1 MNNNQKLIEENK
13 KLKSEVEIYQRGYE
27 NILTEKLMIEQ
38 EYENFKL
45 AIQESRKIK
54 NPNILGTTTIVR
66 AQEENIKYKSEI
78 DEYLSTIWEL
88 QTNLSRKE
96 EEIRVLAEKN
106 KKLENELKNL
116 KNVNEKF
123 SQKSNQSR
131 NDENKNNNLQ
141 QSIFD
146 MEDLYK
152 STVIAKTKIKIKNKI
167 KNSIN
172 NIIPEEE
179 IDKKNEEEENER
191 KRKEEEEF
199 EKRRKE
205 EEMKQKKLL
214 EEAKMKKEIENKIK
228 EYHDNN
234 KELNKKFEDIKQ
246 KTIEYYKDIESQKIY
261 IDNYKTFI
269 NEINEEINKLKDQ
282 ININLYEIQEN
293 EENKGKNN
301 KITEFI
307 NYLETI
313 SVKIKQLSNI
323 VDDTKNVQL
332 KKVESIQNE
341 VQEKFLELKEE
352 KKKNDNLI
360 TLKNT
365 YETNNNFISGK
376 LKEMEQLVEL
386 LSSNKKTSDS
396 SRQGIEDDIN
406 KLKKDLSDYVEKIK
420 KAKTILMSNANKKE
434 QNGPFIDSIFLKGSM
449 LIGIKDF
456 KNAKSIFDSTNV
468 FVEDKDENLKAQDLL
483 RKNWNEVC
491 YVYEDYDIHD
501 VNYELKA
508 VGLPKNTFFTS
519 CSIGFVFDTD
529 VEILEFEKDG
539 KKEEY
544 KYESYSLEFKIHL
557 TNLQSN
563 KIHLKYKESPLKS
576 KMTEGEKKE
585 RKFVKNNY
593 YGLSKNTAGQNGK
606 YTLSIKCDFEVISF
620 EDEFFVKTNEKE
632 YTWGGKV
639 PPGGKRTY
647 VKMSKTQG
655 KFNFLCSE
663 EIKSKNDQNIKSTK
677 MKVPV
682 IFIGGNNEVLKHN
695 YSSEQTDKIELKK
708 EERIYEINF
717 LNTNSQTGEFKIE
730 GELINRCKGDWVCD
744 LTDKQIEDQIPED
757 YKYNKS
763 KFKEMAEQI
772 IKNYDQAHKNDIVKV
787 PDVVKIGKWIKKNI
801 KYDLSYSGRN
811 DITATETL
819 NNRIGVCHHFTKAF
833 NALMYSLGYQ
843 VIYISGYALDKKD
856 TFGKEDAHAWSLI
869 KIDGKWLPF
878 DSTWGIFSGKL
889 PVCHIFKQFFSLG
902 TKIVGTDKIEFGNG
916 KDAGKYLDN

>member
-13 KLKSEVEIYQRGYE
+13 KLKSEVDIYQRGYE

-38 EYENFKL
+38 EYENYKL
-45 AIQESRKIK
+45 AIQESMKVK

-66 AQEENIKYKSEI
+66 AQEENIKFKSEI
-78 DEYLSTIWEL
+78 DEYLSTIWDL
-88 QTNLSRKE
+88 QNNLSQKE

-116 KNVNEKF
+116 QKNN
-123 SQKSNQSR
+123 QKKEE
-131 NDENKNNNLQ
+131 ENKNKNLQ

-179 IDKKNEEEENER
+179 FEKKNEEEEMER
-191 KRKEEEEF
+191 KRKEEAEF

-205 EEMKQKKLL
+205 EEMKQKKML
-214 EEAKMKKEIENKIK
+214 EEAKIKKELENKIK
-228 EYHDNN
+228 EYNN
-234 KELNKKFEDIKQ
+234 NNIELNKKFEEIKQ
-246 KTIEYYKDIESQKIY
+246 KTIEYYKDINSQKIY
-261 IDNYKTFI
+261 IDNYKIFI

-282 ININLYEIQEN
+282 ININLYEIPEN
-293 EENKGKNN
+293 EESKGKNN

-313 SVKIKQLSNI
+313 SLKIKQFSNI

-341 VQEKFLELKEE
+341 VQQKFLELTVE

-360 TLKNT
+360 TLKNI
-365 YETNNNFISGK
+365 YEANNNFISDR
-376 LKEMEQLVEL
+376 LKELEQIINL
-386 LSSNKKTSDS
+386 LGSNKKTSDS
-396 SRQGIEDDIN
+396 SRQSIEDDIN
-406 KLKKDLSDYVEKIK
+406 KLKKELTDYVEKIK
-420 KAKTILMSNANKKE
+420 KAKTILMTHVNKKE
-434 QNGPFIDSIFLKGSM
+434 KNGPFIDSIFLKGSM
-449 LIGIKDF
+449 LLGINDF
-456 KNAKSIFDSTNV
+456 KNAKNIFDSTNL

-483 RKNWNEVC
+483 RKNWNEIC
-491 YVYEDYDIHD
+491 YVYEEYDIHD
-501 VNYELKA
+501 INYELKA
-508 VGLPKNTFFTS
+508 VGLPSNMFFTS
-519 CSIGFVFDTD
+519 CSLGFVFDTD

-557 TNLQSN
+557 SNLQTN
-563 KIHLKYKESPLKS
+563 KIHLKYKESPLKP
-576 KMTEGEKKE
+576 KMTDGEKKE

-593 YGLSKNTAGQNGK
+593 YGISKNNAGQNGK
-606 YTLSIKCDFEVISF
+606 YTLIIKCDFEVISF
-620 EDEFFVKTNEKE
+620 ENEIFLKTNEKE

-639 PPGGKRTY
+639 PPEGKRTY
-647 VKMSKTQG
+647 VKMSKAQG
-655 KFNFLCSE
+655 KYKFLCSE
-663 EIKSKNDQNIKSTK
+663 AIQSKDGQNIKSTK
-677 MKVPV
+677 MKAPV
-682 IFIGGNNEVLKHN
+682 IFVGGNNEVLKN
-695 YSSEQTDKIELKK
+695 DFSSEQTDKIELKK
-708 EERIYEINF
+708 EERMFEINF
-717 LNTNSQTGEFKIE
+717 LNTNSQKGEFKIE
-730 GELINRCKGDWVCD
+730 GELINRCKGEWVCD

-763 KFKEMAEQI
+763 KFKELAEQI
-772 IKNYDQAHKNDIVKV
+772 IKNYDQEHKNDIIKV
-787 PDVVKIGKWIKKNI
+787 PDVVKIGKWVKNNI

-889 PVCHIFKQFFSLG
+889 PVCHVFKQFFSQG
-902 TKIVGTDKIEFGNG
+902 VRIVGTDKIEFANG
-916 KDAGKYLDN
+916 KDEGKYLDN

>member
-116 KNVNEKF
+116 KNENEKF

-376 LKEMEQLVEL
+376 LKELEQLVEL

-663 EIKSKNDQNIKSTK
+663 EIKSKNGQNIKSTK

-708 EERIYEINF
+708 EERMYEINF

>member
-663 EIKSKNDQNIKSTK
+663 EIKSKNGQNIKSTK

-708 EERIYEINF
+708 EERMYEINF

>member
-1 MNNNQKLIEENK
+1 MSNNQKLIEENK
-13 KLKSEVEIYQRGYE
+13 KLKSEVELYQKGYE

-45 AIQESRKIK
+45 AIQESRKTK
-54 NPNILGTTTIVR
+54 SPNILGTSTIVK
-66 AQEENIKYKSEI
+66 AQEDNIKYKSEI

-88 QTNLSRKE
+88 QTNLSQKE
-96 EEIRVLAEKN
+96 EEIRVLTEKN

-116 KNVNEKF
+116 QNENEKF
-123 SQKSNQSR
+123 NQKKKPSINE
-131 NDENKNNNLQ
+131 ENKNNNLQ

-152 STVIAKTKIKIKNKI
+152 STVISKTKIKIKNKI
-167 KNSIN
+167 KNSVN

-179 IDKKNEEEENER
+179 IDKKNEEEEKER
-191 KRKEEEEF
+191 KRKEEAEF

-228 EYHDNN
+228 EYNNNN
-234 KELNKKFEDIKQ
+234 KDLNKKFEEIKQ
-246 KTIEYYKDIESQKIY
+246 KTIEYYKDIENQKIY

-282 ININLYEIQEN
+282 ININLYEISEN
-293 EENKGKNN
+293 EEKNGKNN

-313 SVKIKQLSNI
+313 SVKIKQLNNI
-323 VDDTKNVQL
+323 VDDSKNVQL

-341 VQEKFLELKEE
+341 VQEKFLELNEE
-352 KKKNDNLI
+352 KKKDDNLI
-360 TLKNT
+360 TLKNI
-365 YETNNNFISGK
+365 YETNNNFISNK
-376 LKEMEQLVEL
+376 LKELGQLIEL

-396 SRQGIEDDIN
+396 SRKGIEDDIN

-420 KAKTILMSNANKKE
+420 KAKTILMANRNKKE

-449 LIGIKDF
+449 LIGINDF
-456 KNAKSIFDSTNV
+456 KNAKSIFDSTNI

-501 VNYELKA
+501 INYELKA
-508 VGLPKNTFFTS
+508 VGLPPNTFFTS

-606 YTLSIKCDFEVISF
+606 FTLSIKCDFEVISF

-655 KFNFLCSE
+655 KFKFLCSE
-663 EIKSKNDQNIKSTK
+663 VIQSKNTENIKSTK
-677 MKVPV
+677 MTAPV
-682 IFIGGNNEVLKHN
+682 IFIGGNNEVLKHDF
-695 YSSEQTDKIELKK
+695 SSEQTDKIELKK
-708 EERIYEINF
+708 EERVYEINF
-717 LNTNSQTGEFKIE
+717 LNTNSKRGEFKIE
-730 GELINRCKGDWVCD
+730 GELVNRCKGEWVCD
-744 LTDKQIEDQIPED
+744 LTDKQIEDQIPKD
-757 YKYNKS
+757 YKSNKS
-763 KFKEMAEQI
+763 KFKEFAEQI
-772 IKNYDQAHKNDIVKV
+772 IKNYDKENKDNLVKV

-856 TFGKEDAHAWSLI
+856 TFEKEDAHAWSLI

-889 PVCHIFKQFFSLG
+889 PVCHVFKQFFSNG
-902 TKIVGTDKIEFGNG
+902 VKILGTDKIEFGKG
-916 KDAGKYLDN
+916 KDEGKYLDN

>member
-116 KNVNEKF
+116 KNENEKF

-663 EIKSKNDQNIKSTK
+663 EIKSKNGQNIKSTK

-708 EERIYEINF
+708 EERMYEINF

>member
-1 MNNNQKLIEENK
+1 MSNNQKLIEENK
-13 KLKSEVEIYQRGYE
+13 KLKSEVELYQKGYE

-45 AIQESRKIK
+45 AIQESRKTK
-54 NPNILGTTTIVR
+54 SPNILGTSTIVK
-66 AQEENIKYKSEI
+66 AQEDNIKYKSEI

-88 QTNLSRKE
+88 QTNLSQKE
-96 EEIRVLAEKN
+96 EEIRVLTEKN

-116 KNVNEKF
+116 QNENEKF
-123 SQKSNQSR
+123 NQKKKPSINE
-131 NDENKNNNLQ
+131 ENKNNNLQ

-152 STVIAKTKIKIKNKI
+152 STVISKTKIKIKNKI
-167 KNSIN
+167 KNSAN

-179 IDKKNEEEENER
+179 IDKKNEEEEKER
-191 KRKEEEEF
+191 KRKEEAEF

-228 EYHDNN
+228 EYHNNN
-234 KELNKKFEDIKQ
+234 KELNKKFEEIKQ
-246 KTIEYYKDIESQKIY
+246 KTIEYYKDIENQKIY

-282 ININLYEIQEN
+282 ININLYEISEN
-293 EENKGKNN
+293 EEKNGKNN

-313 SVKIKQLSNI
+313 SVKIKQLNNI
-323 VDDTKNVQL
+323 VDDSKNVQL

-341 VQEKFLELKEE
+341 VQEKFLELNEE
-352 KKKNDNLI
+352 KKKDDNLI
-360 TLKNT
+360 TLKNI
-365 YETNNNFISGK
+365 YETNNNFISNK
-376 LKEMEQLVEL
+376 LKELGQLIEL

-396 SRQGIEDDIN
+396 SRKGIEDDIN

-420 KAKTILMSNANKKE
+420 KAKTILMANRNKKE

-449 LIGIKDF
+449 LIGINDF
-456 KNAKSIFDSTNV
+456 KNAKSIFDSTNI

-501 VNYELKA
+501 INYELKA
-508 VGLPKNTFFTS
+508 VGLPPNTFFTS

-647 VKMSKTQG
+647 VKM
-655 KFNFLCSE
+655 
-663 EIKSKNDQNIKSTK
+663 
-677 MKVPV
+677 
-682 IFIGGNNEVLKHN
+682 
-695 YSSEQTDKIELKK
+695 
-708 EERIYEINF
+708 
-717 LNTNSQTGEFKIE
+717 
-730 GELINRCKGDWVCD
+730 
-744 LTDKQIEDQIPED
+744 
-757 YKYNKS
+757 
-763 KFKEMAEQI
+763 
-772 IKNYDQAHKNDIVKV
+772 
-787 PDVVKIGKWIKKNI
+787 
-801 KYDLSYSGRN
+801 
-811 DITATETL
+811 
-819 NNRIGVCHHFTKAF
+819 
-833 NALMYSLGYQ
+833 
-843 VIYISGYALDKKD
+843 
-856 TFGKEDAHAWSLI
+856 
-869 KIDGKWLPF
+869 
-878 DSTWGIFSGKL
+878 
-889 PVCHIFKQFFSLG
+889 
-902 TKIVGTDKIEFGNG
+902 
-916 KDAGKYLDN
+916 

>member
-1 MNNNQKLIEENK
+1 MSDIQKLIEENK
-13 KLKSEVEIYQRGYE
+13 KLKSEVEVYQRGYE

-54 NPNILGTTTIVR
+54 NPNILGTTTIVK
-66 AQEENIKYKSEI
+66 AQEDNIKYKSEI
-78 DEYLSTIWEL
+78 DEYLSTIWDL
-88 QTNLSRKE
+88 QTNLSQKE

-116 KNVNEKF
+116 QNE
-123 SQKSNQSR
+123 N
-131 NDENKNNNLQ
+131 EKNNNLQ

-152 STVIAKTKIKIKNKI
+152 TTVIAKTKIKIKNKI

-172 NIIPEEE
+172 DIIPEEE
-179 IDKKNEEEENER
+179 IDKKNEEEEKER

-205 EEMKQKKLL
+205 EEMKKKKML
-214 EEAKMKKEIENKIK
+214 EEAKIKKEIENKIK
-228 EYHDNN
+228 EYNNNN
-234 KELNKKFEDIKQ
+234 KELNKKFEEIKQ
-246 KTIEYYKDIESQKIY
+246 KTIEYYKDIENQKIY

-282 ININLYEIQEN
+282 ININLYEIPQN
-293 EENKGKNN
+293 EENMGKNN

-307 NYLETI
+307 NSLETI
-313 SVKIKQLSNI
+313 SLKIKQLSNI
-323 VDDTKNVQL
+323 VDNTKNVQL

-341 VQEKFLELKEE
+341 IQEKFLELSEE
-352 KKKNDNLI
+352 KKKNENLI
-360 TLKNT
+360 TLKNI
-365 YETNNNFISGK
+365 YETNNNFISDK
-376 LKEMEQLVEL
+376 LKELGQIIEL
-386 LSSNKKTSDS
+386 LSSNKKTSDT

-406 KLKKDLSDYVEKIK
+406 KLKKALGDYVEKIK
-420 KAKTILMSNANKKE
+420 KAKTILLMSHRNKNE

-449 LIGIKDF
+449 LLGINDF
-456 KNAKSIFDSTNV
+456 QNAKSIFDSTHV

-483 RKNWNEVC
+483 RKNWNEIC

-501 VNYELKA
+501 INYELKA
-508 VGLPKNTFFTS
+508 VGLPPNTFFTS

-539 KKEEY
+539 KKTEY

-585 RKFVKNNY
+585 SKFVKNHY

-620 EDEFFVKTNEKE
+620 EDEFFIKTNEKE

-639 PPGGKRTY
+639 PSGGKRTY
-647 VKMSKTQG
+647 VKMSKSKG
-655 KFNFLCSE
+655 KFKFLCSE
-663 EIKSKNDQNIKSTK
+663 VIQSKNNENIKSTK
-677 MKVPV
+677 MTTPV
-682 IFIGGNNEVLKHN
+682 IFIGGNNEVLKHD
-695 YSSEQTDKIELKK
+695 YSCEQTDKIELKK
-708 EERIYEINF
+708 EEREYEINF
-717 LNTNSQTGEFKIE
+717 LNTNSKIGEFKIE
-730 GELINRCKGDWVCD
+730 GELTNRCKGEWVCD
-744 LTDKQIEDQIPED
+744 LTDKQIEEQIPDD

-763 KFKEMAEQI
+763 KLKELSEQI
-772 IKNYDQAHKNDIVKV
+772 IKNYDKEHKDDIVKV
-787 PDVVKIGKWIKKNI
+787 PDVVKIGKWIKNNI

-811 DITATETL
+811 DISATETL
-819 NNRIGVCHHFTKAF
+819 NNKIGVCHHFTKAF

-878 DSTWGIFSGKL
+878 DSTWKVNI
-889 PVCHIFKQFFSLG
+889 
-902 TKIVGTDKIEFGNG
+902 
-916 KDAGKYLDN
+916 

>member
-116 KNVNEKF
+116 KNENEKF

-663 EIKSKNDQNIKSTK
+663 EIKSKNGQNIKSTK

-708 EERIYEINF
+708 EERMYEINF

-916 KDAGKYLDN
+916 KDSGKYLDN

>member
-116 KNVNEKF
+116 KNENEKF

-246 KTIEYYKDIESQKIY
+246 KTIEYYKDIGSQKIY

-663 EIKSKNDQNIKSTK
+663 EIKSKNGQNIKSTK

-708 EERIYEINF
+708 EERMYEINF

-916 KDAGKYLDN
+916 KDSGKYLDN

>member
-116 KNVNEKF
+116 KNENEKF

-179 IDKKNEEEENER
+179 IDKKNEEEEKER

-376 LKEMEQLVEL
+376 LKELEQLVEL

-420 KAKTILMSNANKKE
+420 KAKTILMSNRNKKD
-434 QNGPFIDSIFLKGSM
+434 QVDPFIDSIFLKGSM

-606 YTLSIKCDFEVISF
+606 FTLSIKCDFEVISF

-663 EIKSKNDQNIKSTK
+663 VIKTKNGQNIKSTK

-682 IFIGGNNEVLKHN
+682 IFIGGNNEVLKHD

-757 YKYNKS
+757 YKNNKS
-763 KFKEMAEQI
+763 KLKELAEQI

-787 PDVVKIGKWIKKNI
+787 PDVVKIGKWVKNNI

-889 PVCHIFKQFFSLG
+889 PVCHIFKEFFSLG
-902 TKIVGTDKIEFGNG
+902 TKIVGTDKVEFGNG
-916 KDAGKYLDN
+916 KDNGKYLDN

>member
-663 EIKSKNDQNIKSTK
+663 EIKSKNGQNIKSTK

-708 EERIYEINF
+708 EERMYEINF

-916 KDAGKYLDN
+916 KDSGKYLDN